1 MRPDR
6 QRTYHDPLHGAITLR
21 RDDPVE
27 ALLIGLIDTPA
38 FQRLRRIRQLGPAS
52 LTFHGA
58 EASRFTH
65 SLGAMQVARRAL
77 DSLSEPFP
85 DLRQHR
91 AVLLVTALLHDLGH
105 GPFSHTGEEIF
116 GSHHESWSCRLV
128 RESAPIREL
137 LDAHD
142 PALAEQVVAVLTRR
156 YPLPI
161 ISQLVSSQLDCD
173 RLDYL
178 IRDSYFSGA
187 SYGHLDL
194 DRILAAL
201 SFDPD
206 SGELAVDRK
215 GVVAIEHYLTVRSFM
230 YGQVYHH
237 PKNIAA
243 NWLLEQTFA
252 RARQLLGQPGWFCD
266 DTLAAWLR
274 GPIDQLPLERYLAGD
289 DTLCLYHLERWRQA
303 EDPLLRDLSRRFQDR
318 DLPKAR
324 SLEALDTEGQEQ
336 LLRRCRDWATAAGWD
351 AAVMVGLRR
360 RSRLGYSRYR
370 QGIKVLTDE
379 GIQPISGRSPLI
391 RALIQP
397 SRTAWL
403 IYPKP
408 LDEAVKREIAAL
420 RT

>member
-1 MRPDR
+1 MHPNR
-6 QRTYHDPLHGAITLR
+6 QRIYHDPLHGAITLHWG
-21 RDDPVE
+21 DPVE
-27 ALLIGLIDTPA
+27 TLLIGLIDTPA

-77 DSLSEPFP
+77 DSLGDQFP
-85 DLRQHR
+85 QLRQYR
-91 AVLLVTALLHDLGH
+91 AVVLVAALLHDLGH

-116 GSHHESWSCRLV
+116 GSHHEPWSCRLV
-128 RESAPIREL
+128 RESPPIRTL
-137 LDAHD
+137 LDRYD
-142 PALAEQVVAVLTRR
+142 PTLAEQVVAVLTKQ

-178 IRDSYFSGA
+178 MRDSYFSGA

-201 SFDPD
+201 TFDPD

-252 RARQLLGQPGWFCD
+252 RARLLLGQPGWFCD
-266 DTLAAWLR
+266 ETLAAWLQ
-274 GPIDQLPLERYLAGD
+274 GPVEHLSLAQYLAGD

-303 EDPLLRDLSRRFQDR
+303 DDPLLQELSRRYQDR

-324 SLEALDTEGQEQ
+324 SLEGLDPAVQET
-336 LLRRCRDWATAAGWD
+336 LLVECRRWAAAAGWEPT
-351 AAVMVGLRR
+351 ALVGLRR
-360 RSRLGYSRYR
+360 HNRLGYSRYR
-370 QGIKVLTDE
+370 QGIKVCTE
-379 GIQPISGRSPLI
+379 QGIRPISERSPLI

-397 SRTAWL
+397 SRDAWL

-408 LDEAVKREIAAL
+408 LDARVRQAIADL
-420 RT
+420 QP